1 MFNLDASERISRWR
15 EFRKLLDTMTFDQA
29 LEAVVEFWRLC
40 PFSPYYLDP
49 DHPEE
54 WPDPWTLVEEN
65 WYCDLA
71 KSVAMLYTIKF
82 TKHAPEATVR
92 VYLDPAT
99 GYSYNLVWIDQGKY
113 VINYW
118 HDEVVNNTQLDEEL
132 TLKYRYT
139 AADLNLH
146 TY

>member
-1 MFNLDASERISRWR
+1 MITLKDWKAL
-15 EFRKLLDTMTFDQA
+15 RKKLADLSLEEAIKATTHYWSYAPFVSHYLEPDKPQDWPNPWQLLDDNYF
-29 LEAVVEFWRLC
+29 
-40 PFSPYYLDP
+40 
-49 DHPEE
+49 
-54 WPDPWTLVEEN
+54 
-65 WYCDLA
+65 CDLA
-71 KSVAMLYTIKF
+71 KALGMFYTLGLSAHGSVIDLEIRIYVDQNKN
-82 TKHAPEATVR
+82 
-92 VYLDPAT
+92 
-99 GYSYNLVWIDQGKY
+99 YSHLVWIDQGKY